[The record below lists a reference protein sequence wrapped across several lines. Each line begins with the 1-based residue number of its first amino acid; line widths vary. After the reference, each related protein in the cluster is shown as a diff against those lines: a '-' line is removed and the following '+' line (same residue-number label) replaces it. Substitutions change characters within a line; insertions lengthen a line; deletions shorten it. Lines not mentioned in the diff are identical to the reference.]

1 MEEIKDSDKKEI
13 EKENKNEKKF
23 TVRKILLIWGFII
36 IMSPIV
42 GCVLQLV
49 FSLVCYTGASIWS
62 LWDEDVKKDMQSIE
76 WNIFNKDEGKVIES
90 KKVSTY
96 KGVMVFRIPG
106 NRAGSF
112 LGIFLTERQ
121 RTVTSSSITTVKHE
135 YGHNVQQLLVGPIN
149 YLLYIGLPSWRQ
161 WSYRSYYDRPW
172 EVTAE
177 SFGGVITRSHTAEDL
192 NRGNSY
198 IVTMLLGRTSI
209 FVIPAG

>member
-1 MEEIKDSDKKEI
+1 MEEIKDLDKKEI
-13 EKENKNEKKF
+13 EKENKKEKKF
-23 TVRKILLIWGFII
+23 TLSKLLLMWGFII

-49 FSLVCYTGASIWS
+49 FSLVCYTGASVWS
-62 LWDEDVKKDMQSIE
+62 LWDEDVRNDMQSVE
-76 WNIFNKDEGKVIES
+76 WNIFNKDEAKVVES
-90 KKVSTY
+90 KKVSMY

-121 RTVTSSSITTVKHE
+121 RTVTSSSITAVKHE
-135 YGHNVQQLLVGPIN
+135 FGHNVQQLLVGPIN

-161 WSYRSYYDRPW
+161 WSNRSYYDRPW

-177 SFGGVITRSHTAEDL
+177 SFGGVATRSHTAEDL
-192 NRGNSY
+192 NRGNTY
-198 IVTMLLGRTSI
+198 LITMLFGRT
-209 FVIPAG
+209 VILPVFTG